1 MVNLLWAHHMDTIN
15 ALMKLQSLDVTDKE
29 ILDIHEFMN
38 KRIENSVRM
47 SRDSSLLYFDNR
59 NNGSNFGPK

>member
-1 MVNLLWAHHMDTIN
+1 MDTIN